1 LSNITVSQPSQ
12 HRLFRQQ
19 SLRAREFAWQGKPA
33 LALGLPTAFTTLAS
47 VALAAATTALIAFGT
62 YARRVDL
69 QGTVLPNTGLITIS
83 APSPGGIESLAV
95 QEGDLVEQ
103 GVPLYTLDVDT
114 DTKVGGVQQLIA
126 NVLIA
131 EREMLTQQIE
141 RKTRL
146 NEETQKQLQQKI
158 GNLKAQI
165 DQIGTQ
171 IATQQTF
178 FKTITAEYNL
188 FRDLLDRRTTSLN
201 EFNLRQRAWMDSQ
214 TKLQDLE
221 SSKLRLKGELNE
233 VQYQLATIAITTS
246 DEIDALRTKISE
258 INEKLTTGEARR
270 SIVIRAPSSGV
281 VTAVL
286 GHPGQMVGAGSPML
300 KIVPQ
305 HMSMQAQLLAP
316 SSAIGFIQQGERV
329 LLRYS
334 AFPYQKFG
342 EYGGTVVSV
351 SHAALSPDEVQGLL
365 SGPPPIS
372 QAGPFY
378 RVIVEPDSQSVS
390 IYGEARALPA
400 SMQVQAYALLDRRP
414 LYQWILGPL
423 YDLARA
429 AHGA

>member
-1 LSNITVSQPSQ
+1 MSNITVSQPSQ

-146 NEETQKQLQQKI
+146 NEEMQKQLQQKI

-214 TKLQDLE
+214 SKLQDLE
-221 SSKLRLKGELNE
+221 SNKLRLNGELNN

-246 DEIDALRTKISE
+246 DEIDWRATIKV
-258 INEKLTTGEARR
+258 RR
-270 SIVIRAPSSGV
+270 QRQSG
-281 VTAVL
+281 
-286 GHPGQMVGAGSPML
+286 
-300 KIVPQ
+300 
-305 HMSMQAQLLAP
+305 
-316 SSAIGFIQQGERV
+316 
-329 LLRYS
+329 
-334 AFPYQKFG
+334 
-342 EYGGTVVSV
+342 
-351 SHAALSPDEVQGLL
+351 
-365 SGPPPIS
+365 
-372 QAGPFY
+372 
-378 RVIVEPDSQSVS
+378 
-390 IYGEARALPA
+390 
-400 SMQVQAYALLDRRP
+400 
-414 LYQWILGPL
+414 
-423 YDLARA
+423 
-429 AHGA
+429 